1 MRRRP
6 IPFKFKVL
14 RPEPD
19 RELICL
25 PKLGESDLGELVS
38 RLKGLGFH
46 EPKVINDWPKVL
58 RIAGESAILRLM
70 PRGLLMGPL
79 GTFERLGPSLD
90 IRLRHEPAVQL
101 PLSWVDNDYQS
112 LVPIE
117 GGLLLHVRGRHTP
130 SPRRFSAEV
139 SKMGSALSADEALM
153 ILATVEACG
162 PETIE
167 LLATGPGTSVDLSQ
181 PIRLEG
187 KGFLHHIEL
196 KEEAFLSTADELLKR
211 SLDGVCP
218 FSPLPDSTVKLKGA
232 SLPSTSKGLED
243 VVATLENW
251 VSDISYFATSLRQS

>member
-1 MRRRP
+1 MRRGS

-19 RELICL
+19 RELIYL

-46 EPKVINDWPKVL
+46 EPKVINDRPKVL
-58 RIAGESAILRLM
+58 RIAGESATIRLM

-90 IRLRHEPAVQL
+90 IRLCHEPVVQL

-117 GGLLLHVRGRHTP
+117 GGVLLHARGRHTP
-130 SPRRFSAEV
+130 SPRRFSAEI
-139 SKMGSALSADEALM
+139 SRMGSALSVDEALM

-162 PETIE
+162 AETIE
-167 LLATGPGTSVDLSQ
+167 LLAISPGTSVDLAQ

-187 KGFLHHIEL
+187 KGFLHRIEL
-196 KEEAFLSTADELLKR
+196 REEAFLSTADDFLKR
-211 SLDGVCP
+211 SLDGICP
-218 FSPLPDSTVKLKGA
+218 FSFLPDSTVILRGA

-243 VVATLENW
+243 VAAALENW
-251 VSDISYFATSLRQS
+251 VSDVNYFATPLRRG